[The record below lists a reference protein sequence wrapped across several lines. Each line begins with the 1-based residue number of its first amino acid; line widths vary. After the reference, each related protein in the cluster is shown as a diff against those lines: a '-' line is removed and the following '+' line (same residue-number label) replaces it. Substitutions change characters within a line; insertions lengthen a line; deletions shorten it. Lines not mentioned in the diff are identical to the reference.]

1 MKSISHYI
9 VLLLFP
15 VMICFQSC
23 KQELISSPG
32 QYSKIYMPQAVDL
45 PAARNL
51 VMADTLQSI
60 VFGAEIGG
68 VESADKDITIRFQED
83 LSLVNDYNTKNGS
96 ACLPMPASAY
106 EFTGTTATI
115 KAGGLSS
122 DALKIKIKTVGGI
135 EPLKEYLLPVSI
147 SETSSSVPVNEKL
160 RTAYFL
166 IKGTYQD
173 FNRAGWSI
181 FQFSSEDNVQTSPLV
196 LDGDVTTMWHTAWRN
211 GTVNPPHFIA
221 IDMKATK
228 TMHGVYM
235 WPDNRTTG
243 APKDISIDVSEDGQ
257 NWSSAGDY
265 TLPNT
270 NERHTIYFSTVMQG
284 RYFKVTVK
292 NTQGN
297 LAVTR
302 LTEIGAF

>member
-1 MKSISHYI
+1 MKFVSYSI
-9 VLLLFP
+9 LLLLP
-15 VMICFQSC
+15 VAISFQSC
-23 KQELISSPG
+23 KQELISSPE
-32 QYSKIYMPQAVDL
+32 QYSKIYMPQAVDS
-45 PAARNL
+45 PAVRNL
-51 VMADTLQSI
+51 IMTDTLQSI
-60 VFGAEIGG
+60 VFGAEFGG
-68 VESADKDITIRFQED
+68 IENSPADIAVRFQD
-83 LSLVNDYNTKNGS
+83 NLSLVSAYNTKSGT
-96 ACLPMPASAY
+96 AYLPMPSSAY
-106 EFTGTTATI
+106 TLTGTEATI
-115 KAGGLSS
+115 KAGGLTTG
-122 DALKIKIKTVGGI
+122 ALRIKVKTVGGI

-147 SETSSSVPVNEKL
+147 SEVNSSVPVNEKL
-160 RTAYFL
+160 RTTYFL
-166 IKGTYQD
+166 IKGTYED
-173 FNRAGWSI
+173 FIRSGWTI
-181 FQFSSEDNVQTSPLV
+181 YQFSSEDNVQTSPLV

-221 IDMKATK
+221 IDMKETK
-228 TMHGVYM
+228 GMHGVYM

-243 APKDISIDVSEDGQ
+243 APRDIRIDVSTDGQ

-270 NERHTIYFSTVMQG
+270 NERHTIYFSTLMQA